1 MQPSV
6 NEAFQGFSFSFSFSD
21 TVGQFLIQVKGAI
34 GAYLVHLNPWCRNLF
49 LTLATLELIRLGFLY
64 VTSRGEDVAALPG
77 RFIRWA
83 LYTGFFAAFFVV
95 GPIRHLI
102 VGLPY
107 MLSEFALPD
116 QGQWLSSVIGTLHL
130 MEASNEIILAKAA
143 GGLATGI
150 GMLPV
155 LLLMG
160 FAFIVFAGVLVIYF
174 AAFWPVLEALFVPL
188 YAPIFVAFAPNRF
201 TTAITDHFLSYL
213 IRLGMRLLV
222 SFVLINLI
230 HLVLNPQ
237 IALLN
242 EQFGNDSLLARAFI
256 AVTSEGDTIS
266 SVVTGYLTRWIQL
279 ILVVLLTLVLV
290 LAGQRSVSK
299 LVPSGSLFHLKDIM
313 NSW

>member
-1 MQPSV
+1 MHPSF
-6 NEAFQGFSFSFSFSD
+6 NEAFQSFAFSFSND
-21 TVGQFLIQVKGAI
+21 VGQFLIQVKGAI
-34 GAYLVHLNPWCRNLF
+34 GTYLIQINPWCRNLF
-49 LTLATLELIRLGFLY
+49 LALATLELIRLGFLY

-83 LYTGFFAAFFVV
+83 IYTAFFAAFFVV

-116 QGQWLSSVIGTLHL
+116 AGQWASSVTQTLHL
-130 MEASNEIILAKAA
+130 IEASNQIILAKAA
-143 GGLATGI
+143 GGLATGV

-155 LLLMG
+155 LLMMG
-160 FAFIVFAGVLVIYF
+160 SAFIVFAGVLVIYF

-188 YAPIFVAFAPNRF
+188 YAPIFIAFSPNRF
-201 TTAITDHFLSYL
+201 TTSITDHFLTYL
-213 IRLGMRLLV
+213 IRLGVRLLV

-237 IALLN
+237 IASLN
-242 EQFGNDSLLARAFI
+242 AEFASDSLVVRAFV
-256 AVTSEGDTIS
+256 AATTDAEIS
-266 SVVTGYLTRWIQL
+266 TVVTGYFTRWIKL
-279 ILVVLLTLVLV
+279 ILVVLTTLVFV

-299 LVPSGSLFHLKDIM
+299 IVPSGSLFHLKDIM

>member
-1 MQPSV
+1 MNPTF
-6 NEAFQGFSFSFSFSD
+6 NEAFQGFSFSFSND
-21 TVGQFLIQVKGAI
+21 VGQFLIQVKGAI
-34 GAYLVHLNPWCRNLF
+34 GAYVIQVNPWCRNLF
-49 LTLATLELIRLGFLY
+49 LALATLELIRLGFLY

-83 LYTGFFAAFFVV
+83 IYTAFFAAFFVAS
-95 GPIRHLI
+95 PIRHLI
-102 VGLPY
+102 AGLPY

-116 QGQWLSSVIGTLHL
+116 PGQWASSVTQTLHL
-130 MEASNEIILAKAA
+130 IEASNQIILAKAA
-143 GGLATGI
+143 GGLATGV

-155 LLLMG
+155 LVMMG
-160 FAFIVFAGVLVIYF
+160 SAFIVFAGVLIIYF

-188 YAPIFVAFAPNRF
+188 YAPIFIAFAPNRF
-201 TTAITDHFLSYL
+201 TTSITDHFLTYL
-213 IRLGMRLLV
+213 IRLGVRLLV

-237 IALLN
+237 IAALN
-242 EQFGNDSLLARAFI
+242 EEFASDSLVARVLVA
-256 AVTSEGDTIS
+256 ATTDAEIS
-266 SVVTGYLTRWIQL
+266 TVVTGYFTRWIKL
-279 ILVVLLTLVLV
+279 ILFVLLTLVLV